1 MYNIKLIRSD
11 EVYRQLVSM
20 EKDKR
25 NKYFKKKVLR
35 EFEMKFQIQQIPFDK
50 ECSNNFD
57 IFSYLGQSHII
68 PSEIKLN
75 DIDKIKEMDNQF
87 WNDCEHSIKR
97 AIHRFEMSD
106 VQPKIKE
113 YIFTALLGDENKP
126 TMFLNQNYVGDG
138 GIPGYIILSLVPN
151 SYTLSRVKSA
161 IAHEINHNIRYQYV
175 DSDGGSLAELIV
187 AEGLAENFVESL
199 YGTDYIGPWVT
210 STDWNKNQKLIKNLI
225 KNNLSINNIFE
236 STPYLYGDEISKSY
250 GGEPMGIPYAAG
262 YTCGYYLIKY
272 YLEKTKCSIEKA
284 TIKSADEI
292 LSEVEAF
299 WNTNIV

>member
-1 MYNIKLIRSD
+1 MKYIDNLLVWKKIKETNIL
-11 EVYRQLVSM
+11 
-20 EKDKR
+20 
-25 NKYFKKKVLR
+25 KKKVLR

-75 DIDKIKEMDNQF
+75 DID
-87 WNDCEHSIKR
+87 
-97 AIHRFEMSD
+97 
-106 VQPKIKE
+106 KIKE

-175 DSDGGSLAELIV
+175 DWDGGSLAELIV

>member
-1 MYNIKLIRSD
+1 MYNIKIIRSD
-11 EVYRQLVSM
+11 EVYRQLINM
-20 EKDKR
+20 EKEKR
-25 NKYFKKKVLR
+25 NKYFKENLLR
-35 EFEMKFQIQQIPFDK
+35 EFELKFQIQQIPIDK
-50 ECSNNFD
+50 KDHNNFD
-57 IFSYLGQSHII
+57 IISYLGQSHII

-87 WNDCEHSIKR
+87 WNDCEHSIKS
-97 AIHRFEMSD
+97 AINQFEMSD
-106 VQPKIKE
+106 VQSELKE
-113 YIFTALLGDENKP
+113 YKFTALLGDEKKP

-175 DSDGGSLAELIV
+175 DWDGGSLAELIV
-187 AEGLAENFVESL
+187 AEGLAENFVEAM
-199 YGTDYIGPWVT
+199 YGKDYIGPWV
-210 STDWNKNQKLIKNLI
+210 SSIEWDKNQKLIKNLL

-262 YTCGYYLIKY
+262 YTCGYYLVKY

-284 TIKSADEI
+284 TIKPADEI
-292 LSEVEAF
+292 LKEVEAF